1 MGRSLFHQPFK
12 EVILLGKPY
21 HPFQSPINALL
32 SAGGTFLQKLARQFG
47 CLIPV
52 VWNSKVSPLITLN
65 IVSFR
70 PWRLT
75 FIMLRFGQHL
85 IKPSVVFL
93 KTELSFALV
102 NRKPV
107 VPGRILSS
115 SASTMGARA
124 LGKSRSSVYFKGQVG
139 CDARLLWNQAVE
151 RNTLDRCCRTAEN
164 GCLATV
170 TLEVNLYWPFHH
182 RRCINNQVLLKAF

>member
-32 SAGGTFLQKLARQFG
+32 SAGGTFLQKLPRQFG

-52 VWNSKVSPLITLN
+52 VWKGKVSPLMTLT

-115 SASTMGARA
+115 SASTMGAA
-124 LGKSRSSVYFKGQVG
+124 LLGKAE
-139 CDARLLWNQAVE
+139 ARCAS
-151 RNTLDRCCRTAEN
+151 
-164 GCLATV
+164 
-170 TLEVNLYWPFHH
+170 
-182 RRCINNQVLLKAF
+182 KAR